1 MDRQQHLEAARSLL
15 NRGIRLAGRNET
27 SAAGE
32 LLWGAT
38 VNAVSAADPNH
49 QQQPPDRFANP
60 HSAPSTSNNFLA
72 AIARI
77 QPNPFTRIQTDTCFH
92 NGQRRLHN
100 HFYHLNLTQSEVQIC
115 SAIAAGYVQ
124 ILIAAAERSLRT

>member
-1 MDRQQHLEAARSLL
+1 MNRQQHLDAARSLL
-15 NRGIRLAGRNET
+15 NRGVQLASRNE
-27 SAAGE
+27 SLAAGE

-38 VNAVSAADPNH
+38 VNAISAADPDH
-49 QQQPPDRFANP
+49 QRQPPDRFANL
-60 HSAPSTSNNFLA
+60 HSAPSASSNFHA

-77 QPNPFTRIQTDTCFH
+77 QPSPLTPIQTATCFH

-100 HFYHLNLTQSEVQIC
+100 HFYHLNLPQSEVQIC

-124 ILIAAAERSLRT
+124 IIIAAAENSLRT